1 MEELLGVID
10 MFIISTVVRVSLI
23 QVLVYGAA
31 CNNRNLCLMV
41 REAGKPKMK
50 TPADSGS
57 GSGTA
62 VFSRCPHMA
71 EGVSLLSVAYLMRAL
86 TPFWWAPHS

>member
-1 MEELLGVID
+1 MID
-10 MFIISTVVRVSLI
+10 MFIISTVVRVSLYV
-23 QVLVYGAA
+23 QVLVYGVA

-41 REAGKPKMK
+41 REAGKSEMKM
-50 TPADSGS
+50 PADSGS

-62 VFSRCPHMA
+62 VFSRCPHVA
-71 EGVSLLSVAYLMRAL
+71 EGVSQFSVAYFMRAL